1 MKRDITHIN
10 LVGSSSVGSSSGVV
24 KSKRTKPAAKM
35 VGTHKKTG
43 GRFGRRLK
51 PRPTRS
57 INRRP
62 R

>member
-10 LVGSSSVGSSSGVV
+10 LVGSSSVGGSSGAV

-35 VGTHKKTG
+35 VGTHKKAAG
-43 GRFGRRLK
+43 FLGQRLK

-57 INRRP
+57 KNRRP